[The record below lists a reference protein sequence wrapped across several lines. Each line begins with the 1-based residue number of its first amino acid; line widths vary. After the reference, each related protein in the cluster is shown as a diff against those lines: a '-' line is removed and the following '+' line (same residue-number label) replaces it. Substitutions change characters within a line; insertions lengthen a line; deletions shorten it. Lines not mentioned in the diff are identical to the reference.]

1 VSARLE
7 EVPGYRLGAELGR
20 GGMGVVRA
28 ATRLADGE
36 PVAVKLLRADLAANP
51 GYRSRLRAEARQSGA
66 VVHPGVVRVYEA
78 GGDEQGAW
86 LVMELVDGPDLQ
98 RCLDDQGALD
108 VADAVLVVEQVAE
121 AVGVLHAAGIAH
133 CDLKPANIL
142 LEGGLAA
149 PIRAKVTDFGV
160 ATAAGALG
168 DSSFAE
174 VTGGSEWVHTASTSS
189 GGPAGVKAGTVTYMA
204 PEQWRGEGATRQ
216 ADVYA
221 LGGVLYAALTGRS
234 PYPQRSLTELA
245 LAVAMNPPP
254 SPSEHGAPAQ
264 FDFVVAKAMA
274 KRPEERFAGVAEF
287 AEAVRAAARGE
298 LVGPA
303 KPPVSRR
310 YRWWLAA
317 AVTVVAAATA
327 VFVWWPAK
335 PAVSQSIT
343 RTVCAE
349 TVGLRDAPDGRVIG
363 ELRRGE
369 TVTLDH
375 HQDSGAWS
383 LVRTPDG
390 RRAWALNQYL
400 RSSCS

>member
-1 VSARLE
+1 
-7 EVPGYRLGAELGR
+7 
-20 GGMGVVRA
+20 MGVVWA
-28 ATRLADGE
+28 ATRIADGE
-36 PVAVKLLRADLAANP
+36 PVAVKVLRADLAANA
-51 GYRSRLRAEARQSGA
+51 GYQSRLRAEARQAGA
-66 VVHPGVVRVYEA
+66 VTHPGVVRVFEA
-78 GGDEQGAW
+78 GGDGQGAW
-86 LVMELVDGPDLQ
+86 LVMELVGGPDLQ

-108 VADAVLVVEQVAE
+108 VAGAVLVVGQVAE
-121 AVGVLHAAGIAH
+121 AVGVLHAAGIVH

-160 ATAAGALG
+160 ATAAGTLG
-168 DSSFAE
+168 ESSFAE
-174 VTGGSEWVHTASTSS
+174 LTGGSEWVHTASTSS
-189 GGPAGVKAGTVTYMA
+189 GGSPMAKAGTVTYMA
-204 PEQWRGEGATRQ
+204 PEQWRGEASTRQ

-221 LGGVLYAALTGRS
+221 LGGVLYAALTGLS

-245 LAVAMNPPP
+245 MAVAMNPPP
-254 SPSEHGAPAQ
+254 SPSAHGAPAQ

-274 KRPEERFAGVAEF
+274 KRPEERFAGMAEF

-298 LVGPA
+298 LVVPRA
-303 KPPVSRR
+303 RSLLRR
-310 YRWWLAA
+310 FRWWLAA
-317 AVTVVAAATA
+317 VVIVVAAAA
-327 VFVWWPAK
+327 VYAWWPAK
-335 PAVSQSIT
+335 PTVSQPIT

-349 TVGLRDAPDGRVIG
+349 TVGLRDAPDGRTIG

-383 LVRTPDG
+383 LVLTPDG
-390 RRAWALNQYL
+390 TRAWALNQYL